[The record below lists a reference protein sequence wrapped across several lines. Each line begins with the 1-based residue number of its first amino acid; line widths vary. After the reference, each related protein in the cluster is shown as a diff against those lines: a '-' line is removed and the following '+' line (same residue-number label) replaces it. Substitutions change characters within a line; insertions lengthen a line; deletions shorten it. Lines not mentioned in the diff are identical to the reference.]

1 MKKIIITF
9 LSCLCIVSALGQSK
23 ADTELSLFLQKM
35 KPDSYVYVK
44 SGCKSCPIDYEDTL
58 ENKIDSVVIK
68 LLVKKQ
74 DKQILAIFSD
84 WDDMKKQE
92 VQHTKI
98 FEYIKENIS
107 VFKEKDSY
115 YKIAMQA
122 KFQAPCL
129 VIFPYETIN
138 IKLSNFEFNHTLV
151 EREMDNCGTDL
162 EREKWFQKEIELLKM
177 IDELFDFAH
186 LTVL

>member
-1 MKKIIITF
+1 MNRIIIIF
-9 LSCLCIVSALGQSK
+9 LSYFCAVSVFGQSK
-23 ADTELSLFLQKM
+23 ADRELDLFLQKM
-35 KPDSYVYVK
+35 KPDSYVYIK

-58 ENKIDSVVIK
+58 KNRIDSVVIK
-68 LLVKKQ
+68 LLINKQ
-74 DKQILAIFSD
+74 NKQILAVFSD

-98 FEYIKENIS
+98 FEYIKENIF

-138 IKLSNFEFNHTLV
+138 IKLSNFKFNHTLV

-177 IDELFDFAH
+177 IDELF
-186 LTVL
+186 